1 MVTKDRDNRRRKVNE
16 DFDTGW
22 RNSPAKYEQVS
33 LKGLRIDGGTTWSE
47 SGSYGSNTN
56 ALVLFFGNESLIILE
71 GEQLVYGGIVVR
83 GMNIASAK
91 RVLTPILQNDWN
103 ELADLL
109 NSDPEEEYDM
119 WESRVADPESYLE
132 YVSGKIREMGYSI
145 IHISTDTD
153 LLETLYYEGDR

>member
-22 RNSPAKYEQVS
+22 RNNPAKYGQVS
-33 LKGLRIDGGTTWSE
+33 LKGLRIDGGTTWSD
-47 SGSYGSNTN
+47 SGSYGYNTN
-56 ALVLFFGNESLIILE
+56 ALVLFLGNESLIILE

-91 RVLTPILQNDWN
+91 GALTPILQNDWN
-103 ELADLL
+103 VLADLL

-132 YVSGKIREMGYSI
+132 YVSGKLRNMGYSI

-153 LLETLYYEGDR
+153 LLETLYYEGR